1 METVSTPNSM
11 PREWY
16 LSYDAAELANELFY
30 LLVGGSGEDG
40 VKVVE

>member
-1 METVSTPNSM
+1 M
-11 PREWY
+11 PRDWC
-16 LSYDAAELANELFY
+16 LSYDAAELANELFD